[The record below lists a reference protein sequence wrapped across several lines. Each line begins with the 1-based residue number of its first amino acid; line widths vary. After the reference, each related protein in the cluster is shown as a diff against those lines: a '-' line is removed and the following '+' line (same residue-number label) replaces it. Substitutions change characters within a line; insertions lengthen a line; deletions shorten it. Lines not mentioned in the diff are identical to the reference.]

1 MRSISLGAV
10 LRIRSQINVL
20 LVISL
25 LLIPATF
32 SMALLSASNV
42 EQKQIDIKSA
52 EDLINSA
59 TQLRQIAVETA
70 VYKAKNEVS

>member
-1 MRSISLGAV
+1 M
-10 LRIRSQINVL
+10 RIRSQINVL

-32 SMALLSASNV
+32 SMALFSARNV
-42 EQKQIDIKSA
+42 EQKQVDIKGA
-52 EDLINSA
+52 EDLIYSA

-70 VYKAKNEVS
+70 LFNEQRAQNGRARLLV

>member
-1 MRSISLGAV
+1 M
-10 LRIRSQINVL
+10 RIRSQINVL

-42 EQKQIDIKSA
+42 EQKLVDIKSA